1 MLKSAATQAST
12 TALFEAARFSVT
24 TSSQS
29 KRVLAL
35 DRAPGSAALAT
46 GPLAADAGDE
56 SLAEAALADRR
67 NRDEPLRFGQPD
79 VVGVE
84 SAAARRD
91 VGGPAPD
98 LCLGV
103 AADPARL
110 RAGAHVVRV
119 APRPKR
125 GVRHGARP

>member
-1 MLKSAATQAST
+1 MPATTGIGVENESVPRSTRYTKSGRIPTAVMLKSAATQAST

-35 DRAPGSAALAT
+35 DRAPGSAVLAT

-79 VVGVE
+79 MVGVE

-91 VGGPAPD
+91 VGGP
-98 LCLGV
+98 
-103 AADPARL
+103 
-110 RAGAHVVRV
+110 
-119 APRPKR
+119 
-125 GVRHGARP
+125 